1 MATGNE
7 PTTVLATPNIA
18 LVKYWGRRDS
28 RLNLPTNSSISITL
42 GEGLSTRTSV
52 LLTNRI
58 RNDTLYI
65 NGERHRLGTAKDEKF
80 FYIGRVLDE
89 LKRMDGT
96 KKRMLVV
103 TENNYPT
110 GAGLASSAAGAAALI
125 HAASEALGLNL
136 DAKEMSRVARLVSGS
151 GCRSLFG
158 GFAIWHMG
166 KEADG
171 RDSYAEQL
179 YAPEHWPD
187 IVDIVAIVDRGRK
200 PVSTSEGHERT
211 RASSNLYKYRA
222 DHAEERSMRLMD
234 ALKHRDFESM
244 AHITMRDSNSMH
256 ACCLDS
262 YPPIN
267 YLNDDSVRI
276 MRAVHM
282 LNDAHGE
289 VVAAYTFDAG
299 PNAHVIT
306 TRRNAERVMAA
317 LKDSL
322 GKRAEL
328 MLLGQGSGPRILG
341 AKESLI
347 DMERLR
353 PVAHE

>member
-1 MATGNE
+1 MSAINE

-18 LVKYWGRRDS
+18 LVKYWGRRDN

-42 GEGLSTRTSV
+42 DESLSTRTSV

-65 NGERHRLGTAKDEKF
+65 NGERHRLGTLKDEKF
-80 FYIGRVLDE
+80 FYMGRILDE
-89 LKRMDGT
+89 LKKLDGT
-96 KKRMLVV
+96 KKKVLVV

-125 HAASEALGLNL
+125 YAVVGALGLNL
-136 DAKEMSRVARLVSGS
+136 DAKEMSRVSRLISGS

-166 KEADG
+166 KEVDG

-179 YAPEHWPD
+179 YAPEHWPEV
-187 IVDIVAIVDRGRK
+187 VDIVAIVDRGRK
-200 PVSTSEGHERT
+200 PVPTSEGHERT
-211 RASSNLYKYRA
+211 RASSHLYKYRP
-222 DHAEERSMRLMD
+222 DHAQERVVKMID
-234 ALKHRDFESM
+234 ALKHRDFESL

-256 ACCLDS
+256 ACCIDS

-267 YLNDDSVRI
+267 YLNDDSIRI
-276 MRAVHM
+276 MHAVHG
-282 LNDAHGE
+282 LNDSRGE
-289 VVAAYTFDAG
+289 IVAAYTFDAG

-306 TRRNAERVMAA
+306 TRRNAEIVRAA
-317 LKDSL
+317 LADSL

-328 MLLGQGSGPRILG
+328 MLLEQGSGPRTLD

-353 PVAHE
+353 PRVHK